1 MASRLALA
9 SMAALA
15 LASPAIA
22 DDYDD
27 ALRCVVLIGQAKEH
41 YTAENVD
48 ALRQA
53 GERLQ
58 QRADAARPPDLTDQQ
73 KIDRL
78 TAVIDAIN
86 EEGGVA
92 NEWLLIVSDDQISQA
107 GWCRVFDRSTITQ
120 INRPIYRVSASAAD
134 VYVASLKDDVWACKT
149 VDGVIFHTHVF
160 QLCL

>member
-92 NEWLLIVSDDQISQA
+92 NEWLRGEAVFCGDMVEVSL
-107 GWCRVFDRSTITQ
+107 
-120 INRPIYRVSASAAD
+120 
-134 VYVASLKDDVWACKT
+134 SLPAT
-149 VDGVIFHTHVF
+149 P
-160 QLCL
+160 Q